1 MLFEFDFNFN
11 CFVLVFSGVLACVVI
26 YFDQIFINNL
36 CKCYLGDKL
45 CCAIGSIESFRNNYT
60 ATLNTCIDQIAAGNV
75 NPCPQGPQYNKLK
88 LIQAQLGCGVG
99 MLISCGIY
107 IVIYLFACLGIC
119 FGHD

>member
-1 MLFEFDFNFN
+1 
-11 CFVLVFSGVLACVVI
+11 LACVVI

-36 CKCYLGDKL
+36 CKCYLGNQL
-45 CCAIGSIESFRNNYT
+45 CCAVRSIDSFRSNYT
-60 ATLNTCIDQIAAGNV
+60 AILDQCINDIANGIVRTCPDGSPN
-75 NPCPQGPQYNKLK
+75 NKLK